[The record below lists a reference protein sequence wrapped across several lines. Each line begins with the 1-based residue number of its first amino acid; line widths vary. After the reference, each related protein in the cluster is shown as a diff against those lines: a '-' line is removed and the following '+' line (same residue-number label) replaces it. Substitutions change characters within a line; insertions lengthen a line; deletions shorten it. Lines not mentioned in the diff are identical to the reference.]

1 MVARSKIPTS
11 GRRLHLLMCHRST
24 SMKGLSLSA
33 LAVSHRNRL
42 LDECSHADAA
52 HYIGPATPTQNRYN
66 YRYNLARQLAPTA
79 HASAEFAPP
88 YSSCD
93 TPVMGLKIDRSSG
106 EIRPLL
112 SKVKCHSDG
121 DPVSSSISAA
131 AIVLVVSSSGTLFR
145 S

>member
-11 GRRLHLLMCHRST
+11 DRRLHLLMCHRST

-42 LDECSHADAA
+42 LAECSHADAA
-52 HYIGPATPTQNRYN
+52 HYIGPATPTQNRYD
-66 YRYNLARQLAPTA
+66 LARQLVPTA
-79 HASAEFAPP
+79 RASAEFAPP

-131 AIVLVVSSSGTLFR
+131 AIVLVVSSSGILFR

>member
-1 MVARSKIPTS
+1 MRTPP
-11 GRRLHLLMCHRST
+11 
-24 SMKGLSLSA
+24 
-33 LAVSHRNRL
+33 N
-42 LDECSHADAA
+42 
-52 HYIGPATPTQNRYN
+52 YIGPATPTQNRYD
-66 YRYNLARQLAPTA
+66 LARQLVQTA
-79 HASAEFAPP
+79 RASAEFEPP

-121 DPVSSSISAA
+121 DPVSSSIPAA

>member
-42 LDECSHADAA
+42 LAECSHADAA
-52 HYIGPATPTQNRYN
+52 HYIGPATPTQN
-66 YRYNLARQLAPTA
+66 RYNLARQLAPTA

>member
-11 GRRLHLLMCHRST
+11 GRTLHLLMCHRST

-42 LDECSHADAA
+42 LAECSHADAA
-52 HYIGPATPTQNRYN
+52 HYIGPATPTQNRYD
-66 YRYNLARQLAPTA
+66 LARQLVPTA
-79 HASAEFAPP
+79 RASAEFAPP

-121 DPVSSSISAA
+121 DPVSSSIPAA
-131 AIVLVVSSSGTLFR
+131 AIVLVVSSSGILFR